1 MKQIQK
7 ISLFLAFSIMATIS
21 FAQINIGLKAGFNLA
36 NINASDSEFDHKFL
50 PTFQVGAILDIDFS
64 DNLGVQTGISFMG
77 KGSKID
83 EQILGSDF
91 VATSRLFYVQVPV
104 NLMYKNNNFFIGA
117 GPYIGYG
124 ISGKYK
130 AEYIGIEDNEDYEFG
145 NTVEDDVAPIDYG
158 IGVQVGVMFGSVRVG
173 AGYDL
178 GLANVIPKDI
188 RADDEYIRNNVINVF
203 AAFMF

>member
-1 MKQIQK
+1 MKQIK
-7 ISLFLAFSIMATIS
+7 KLSLFLAFSIMATIS
-21 FAQINIGLKAGFNLA
+21 FAQLNIGVKAGFNLA
-36 NINASDSEFDHKFL
+36 NINASDSEFDTKFL
-50 PTFQVGAILDIDFS
+50 PTFQVGAIVDFGLT
-64 DNLGVQTGISFMG
+64 DNLGLQTGISFMG
-77 KGSKID
+77 KGFKID
-83 EQILGSDF
+83 EEILGSDF
-91 VATSRLFYVQVPV
+91 VATSNQYYLQVPV

-130 AEYIGIEDNEDYEFG
+130 SEFLGLEETDDYEFG
-145 NTVEDDVAPIDYG
+145 NSDEDDISPIDFG
-158 IGVQVGVMFGSVRVG
+158 VGVQLGVMLGQIRIG

-178 GLANVIPKDI
+178 GLANTIPSDK